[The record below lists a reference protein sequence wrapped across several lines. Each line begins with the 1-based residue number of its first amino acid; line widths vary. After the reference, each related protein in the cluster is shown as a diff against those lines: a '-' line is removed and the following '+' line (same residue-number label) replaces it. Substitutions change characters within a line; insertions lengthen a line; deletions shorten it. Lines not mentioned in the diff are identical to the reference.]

1 MYLPTIIII
10 IGFAVL
16 VFIFLLIWQNYKK
29 QIVDLQ
35 SEKRK
40 LITDKE
46 NLQKDSMGYMRQIA
60 EINALLKAKEILLAS
75 QQEELTNMR
84 SQLNSDFQILANK
97 ILEEKTLRFT
107 DVNRE
112 NMEAILKPLND
123 KLMEFKTKVEET
135 YDKES
140 KQRFSLEE
148 RIRELVALNNQI
160 SEDANNLTKA
170 LKGNNKIQGNWGEMI
185 LESILEKSGLKKGE
199 EYFVQETLRD
209 EFGNVCHNAEGN
221 RMQPDIIVQYPGG
234 RKIIIDSKVSL
245 NGYIKYVEA
254 ETDTAKSSAE
264 KDHLLSV
271 RQHIDELSKKT
282 YQDYVESLD
291 FVMMFI
297 PNEPAYILAMQIDPS
312 LWDYA
317 YRKRILLISPTNL
330 IASLKVV
337 ADLWKREYQ
346 SRNAIEIAKRGAVLY
361 DKFAGFVDTLQEVGK
376 YIDRSQKAYG
386 KAFSQLKDGN
396 GNLIRQAEILKE
408 LGIKAQKELP
418 KTDF

>member
-1 MYLPTIIII
+1 
-10 IGFAVL
+10 
-16 VFIFLLIWQNYKK
+16 
-29 QIVDLQ
+29 
-35 SEKRK
+35 
-40 LITDKE
+40 
-46 NLQKDSMGYMRQIA
+46 
-60 EINALLKAKEILLAS
+60 
-75 QQEELTNMR
+75 
-84 SQLNSDFQILANK
+84 
-97 ILEEKTLRFT
+97 
-107 DVNRE
+107 
-112 NMEAILKPLND
+112 
-123 KLMEFKTKVEET
+123 
-135 YDKES
+135 
-140 KQRFSLEE
+140 
-148 RIRELVALNNQI
+148 
-160 SEDANNLTKA
+160 
-170 LKGNNKIQGNWGEMI
+170 
-185 LESILEKSGLKKGE
+185 
-199 EYFVQETLRD
+199 
-209 EFGNVCHNAEGN
+209 
-221 RMQPDIIVQYPGG
+221 MQPDIIVQYPGG